1 MLGGIDEAGRG
12 PVFGP
17 MVVAGVSGL
26 YQETFKEL
34 GVRDSKLLP
43 EPKRAALAKEIRA
56 LARRVEVLTISAEE
70 IDRRRGDE
78 TLNEIEVTM
87 FAIIGRRLK
96 VDELFMD
103 ACDVDALRFGRDVA
117 RHLGATKNSARIVAE
132 HKADVSYPIVSA
144 ASIIAKVRRDFE
156 VAKMALPLEKKLG
169 RPLGSGYAHDASTVR
184 FLEEWVRKFG
194 DLPPGTRR
202 SWDTARVIEAR
213 ALTKTLDQFD
223 LPSAL
228 PVPSLVPRK
237 SPVPT
242 PARR

>member
-34 GVRDSKLLP
+34 GVKDSKLLV

-70 IDRRRGDE
+70 IDRRRREE
-78 TLNEIEVTM
+78 TMNEIEVSM

-96 VDELFMD
+96 VEELFMD
-103 ACDVDALRFGRDVA
+103 ACDVNALRFGRDVA
-117 RHLGATKNSARIVAE
+117 RHLGATANQARIVAE
-132 HKADVSYPIVSA
+132 HKADATYPIVSA
-144 ASIIAKVRRDFE
+144 ASIIAKVRRDHE

-169 RPLGSGYAHDASTVR
+169 MPLGSGYSHDVVTTR
-184 FLEEWVRKFG
+184 FLEEWVRRFG
-194 DLPPGTRR
+194 ELPPGTRL
-202 SWDTARVIEAR
+202 SWDTARIVEAR
-213 ALTKTLDQFD
+213 ALTKTLDHFAG
-223 LPSAL
+223 PTTI
-228 PVPSLVPRK
+228 PVASIAPRK
-237 SPVPT
+237 RVVKS
-242 PARR
+242 AGR